1 MSSLG
6 YFVCLCRRVLVRVG
20 PQSSVLVSTSSW
32 ISVVSASSISMTF
45 SVDASFGRF
54 FTPFLRMLRTW
65 SGDISEE
72 PSLTLADAVMFV
84 GLPDMVMSLSKSIP
98 TA

>member
-1 MSSLG
+1 MSSLE
-6 YFVCLCRRVLVRVG
+6 YFVYLYRSILVSG
-20 PQSSVLVSTSSW
+20 ELQSAGLESTSSW
-32 ISVVSASSISMTF
+32 MGVVSASSISITF

-54 FTPFLRMLRTW
+54 FTPFFRMSRTW

-84 GLPDMVMSLSKSIP
+84 GLPEMVISLSNSIP

>member
-1 MSSLG
+1 MRVP
-6 YFVCLCRRVLVRVG
+6 VCGEL
-20 PQSSVLVSTSSW
+20 QSFGLESTSSCV
-32 ISVVSASSISMTF
+32 SVVSASSISITF
-45 SVDASFGRF
+45 SVDASLGRF
-54 FTPFLRMLRTW
+54 FTPFLRMSVPD

-84 GLPDMVMSLSKSIP
+84 GLPDMVISLSKSIP

>member
-1 MSSLG
+1 M
-6 YFVCLCRRVLVRVG
+6 
-20 PQSSVLVSTSSW
+20 
-32 ISVVSASSISMTF
+32 
-45 SVDASFGRF
+45 DASFGRF

-72 PSLTLADAVMFV
+72 PSFTLADAVMFV
-84 GLPDMVMSLSKSIP
+84 GLPDMVISLSKSIP